1 MSFRIMSLSVLY
13 ALYLY
18 YNSGGNLDH
27 PQVSEKEISAQR
39 SKVGYATR
47 KHQPQDLI
55 LGVHDFKNIHSL
67 LSHYLSSQENAP
79 LRYTFN
85 SVSADNIYPLA
96 RRQKFFH

>member
-1 MSFRIMSLSVLY
+1 MSLSVLY

-55 LGVHDFKNIHSL
+55 LGVHDFKIFIL
-67 LSHYLSSQENAP
+67 FYLI
-79 LRYTFN
+79 TFLPKRMPE
-85 SVSADNIYPLA
+85 VHFRL
-96 RRQKFFH
+96 

>member
-1 MSFRIMSLSVLY
+1 MSSSLLY

-27 PQVSEKEISAQR
+27 PQVSEKDISAQR
-39 SKVGYATR
+39 SKVGFATK
-47 KHQPQDLI
+47 KHQCQDVI

-85 SVSADNIYPLA
+85 SISEDNIYLLA
-96 RRQKFFH
+96 RRQKSFH